1 MTANGSHEPSHR
13 AHQTA
18 AQLAREP
25 AAFPATTLATPLE
38 SAFPDWRERLN
49 RNFSRRADGRWEPL
63 TRVHA
68 GAGIQAIEAIGSE
81 ERLRRGL
88 LRLFELT

>member
-1 MTANGSHEPSHR
+1 MNTMILHQPSHR

-25 AAFPATTLATPLE
+25 AAFPVTTLAASRE
-38 SAFPDWRERLN
+38 SAFPDWRQRLS
-49 RNFSRRADGRWEPL
+49 RNLSRRTDGRWEPL
-63 TRVHA
+63 TYVHA
-68 GAGIQAIEAIGSE
+68 PESGETGA
-81 ERLRRGL
+81 RVLRGL

>member
-1 MTANGSHEPSHR
+1 MLSSNHEPSHR

-25 AAFPATTLATPLE
+25 AAFPVVTLDLPLE

-49 RNFSRRADGRWEPL
+49 RNLSRRTDGRWEPL
-63 TRVHA
+63 TRVHTA
-68 GAGIQAIEAIGSE
+68 ASDTVQAHV
-81 ERLRRGL
+81 LRGL